1 MMHDVVREMAL
12 WIASDFGKH
21 KENFVVQARV
31 ELHEVP
37 KVKDWGAVRRM
48 SLMAN
53 DIEEITCSSKC
64 SRLTTLFLQ
73 SNWKLKNLSGE
84 FIRSMKDLAVLDL
97 SRNSNIIELPEEMSE
112 LTSLQFLDL
121 SGTSIKQLPVGFQE
135 LKKLMHL
142 DLAFTN
148 RLCSIN
154 GISKLPSLR
163 VLKLED
169 SNVVHGYVSKKYY
182 SDETRARAE
191 VSLVKKLQLLEHLQ
205 VLTIALSTDLGLEH
219 ISGDQRLANYVNVVK
234 MHEFQQKPLNISLL
248 VNMENLCELRMLYT
262 HVSEI
267 NSYTNFSE
275 SRTDSSD
282 LYNPTSPCF
291 TNLSLVNIIHCNGIK
306 DLTWLLFAPN
316 LVELRIVHSEE
327 LEEIINKEKETNIT
341 GLIPFLKL
349 QSLSLSS
356 LPKLESIYWCPLPFP
371 FLRELDASYCPKL
384 RKLPLN
390 ALSVLRVEEL
400 VISMDPREQ
409 RIDLEW
415 EDEVTKKRFSPSFIA
430 LSQV

>member
-1 MMHDVVREMAL
+1 MGACNRCFEY
-12 WIASDFGKH
+12 I
-21 KENFVVQARV
+21 R
-31 ELHEVP
+31 
-37 KVKDWGAVRRM
+37 WGAVRRM

-53 DIEEITCSSKC
+53 NIEEITCSSKC

-84 FIRSMKDLAVLDL
+84 FIRSMKELAVLDL
-97 SRNSNIIELPEEMSE
+97 SGNFNINELPEQMSG
-112 LTSLQFLDL
+112 LVSLQFLDL
-121 SGTSIKQLPVGFQE
+121 SRTSIKQLPVGFQE

-154 GISKLPSLR
+154 GISELPILR
-163 VLKLED
+163 VLKLQD
-169 SNVVHGYVSKKYY
+169 SNVVHGYVSEKYY

-205 VLTIALSTDLGLEH
+205 VLTISLSTDLGLEQ
-219 ISGDQRLANYVNVVK
+219 ISCDKRLANCINVVQ
-234 MHEFQQKPLNISLL
+234 MHKFHQKPLNISLL
-248 VNMENLCELRMLYT
+248 VNMENLCELRMRSTYVL
-262 HVSEI
+262 EI
-267 NSYTNFSE
+267 DSYINFGE
-275 SRTDSSD
+275 SRTDLSD
-282 LYNPTSPCF
+282 LYNATSECF
-291 TNLSLVNIIHCNGIK
+291 TNLSLVNLFDCKGIK

-316 LVELRIVHSEE
+316 LVELHIVHLEE
-327 LEEIINKEKETNIT
+327 LEEVINKEKETNIT
-341 GLIPFLKL
+341 GLIIPFLKL

-356 LPKLESIYWCPLPFP
+356 LPKLESVYWCPLPFP